1 MQGIYFCILLT
12 QEIKSRINERTN
24 NDTTRPKKA
33 SSQVEQKLSGKSE
46 DQFFFSLFDQQKFK
60 HEINFLFNKNI
71 HTKDR

>member
-1 MQGIYFCILLT
+1 M
-12 QEIKSRINERTN
+12 NEQIMIQLDQQN
-24 NDTTRPKKA
+24 

-46 DQFFFSLFDQQKFK
+46 DQFFSLFDQHKFK